1 MKGQSESSLL
11 SGQRSQRGERIVEI
25 DGTLTTQP
33 VLEHVRIS
41 TWPGMSSFLS
51 EEKRFL
57 VVYMLA
63 CFFNLPCYGFIS
75 LGFNFSFPGTGRL
88 TLTDHAL
95 YFEALR
101 VVTYDKPKAYELAED
116 LKQSVKPELTGPW
129 GSRLFDKAVMY
140 KSATL

>member
-1 MKGQSESSLL
+1 MARYVWFSVRRNDFLL
-11 SGQRSQRGERIVEI
+11 FRCW
-25 DGTLTTQP
+25 
-33 VLEHVRIS
+33 H
-41 TWPGMSSFLS
+41 
-51 EEKRFL
+51 
-57 VVYMLA
+57 A
-63 CFFNLPCYGFIS
+63 FFNLPCYGFIS
-75 LGFNFSFPGTGRL
+75 LGFSFSFAGTGRL